1 MLTWCYKDEIKT
13 LSSCMLTDQFWKPTV
28 FDHWGRG
35 NRILTFTCVNFMIF
49 LMLLLLQEGL
59 FSDQHRGQQPWMPLW
74 VLPFRGRSLMVCS
87 FLTKCHLQIW
97 DGYCKKDERV
107 KVTSSSQVVQSA
119 QVTDKRCHTQIA
131 FRTKNVQS
139 IPDIYSCSSY
149 VLWSHTN
156 TELANTEPFLL
167 GEIES

>member
-1 MLTWCYKDEIKT
+1 MRSRLSLHACSLTSFGNLLSLITGGQGTGSLGSLVWISWFFWCFF
-13 LSSCMLTDQFWKPTV
+13 SCRKVALD
-28 FDHWGRG
+28 
-35 NRILTFTCVNFMIF
+35 
-49 LMLLLLQEGL
+49 
-59 FSDQHRGQQPWMPLW
+59 DQHRGQQSWTRLW
-74 VLPFRGRSLMVCS
+74 ALPFRGRSLMVCS
-87 FLTKCHLQIW
+87 SPTKCHLQIW
-97 DGYCKKDERV
+97 DGYCKKDEVV

-119 QVTDKRCHTQIA
+119 QMTDKRCHTQIA

-167 GEIES
+167 GEIER

>member
-1 MLTWCYKDEIKT
+1 MRSRLSLHACSLTSFGNLLSLITGEEGTGSLRSLVWISWFFWC
-13 LSSCMLTDQFWKPTV
+13 SFSCRKVSLD
-28 FDHWGRG
+28 
-35 NRILTFTCVNFMIF
+35 
-49 LMLLLLQEGL
+49 
-59 FSDQHRGQQPWMPLW
+59 DQHRGQQPWMPLW